1 MCDGQNRVSVLLP
14 GKHALPKC
22 EGFNKFSLLSFSPEV
37 KGLTLR
43 GTEWELDNATLTNR
57 YPLGV
62 SNEIRADRAEF
73 SFEDGALLVLYSKDM
88 SFVTK

>member
-1 MCDGQNRVSVLLP
+1 MCDAQNLVSVMLP
-14 GKHALPKC
+14 GSYALPRM
-22 EGFNKFSLLSFSPEV
+22 EGYKFSLLSYTPQV

-43 GTEWELDNATLTNR
+43 GTEWELTDASLTNR

-62 SNEIRADRAEF
+62 SNEILAPWAEF
-73 SFEDGALLVLYSKDM
+73 SFAEGALMVLYSKDM